1 MAAELRVE
9 QLRDLLAQGKTPTI
23 LDVREPDETQ
33 LAPFTGAV
41 EIPMGEV
48 PSRLQELDPDD
59 DIVVLCH
66 HGIRSGRVA
75 AYLDQQG
82 FQRVSNLTGG
92 IDAWSLF
99 VDPSVPRY

>member
-1 MAAELRVE
+1 MAVELGVE
-9 QLRDLLAQGKTPTI
+9 QLRDLLTEGKAPTI
-23 LDVREPDETQ
+23 LDVREPDETR
-33 LAPFTGAV
+33 LAPFAGSL

-48 PSRLQELDPDD
+48 PSRLQELDPAS
-59 DIVVLCH
+59 DIVVVCH

-82 FQRVSNLTGG
+82 FERVANLTGG

-99 VDPSVPRY
+99 IDPSVPRY

>member
-1 MAAELRVE
+1 MAVELGVE
-9 QLRDLLAQGKTPTI
+9 QLRDRLAKGEMPTI
-23 LDVREPDETQ
+23 LDVREPDETR
-33 LAPFTGAV
+33 LAPFVGAV

-48 PSRLQELDPDD
+48 PSRLGELNPDD

-75 AYLDQQG
+75 IYLDQQG

>member
-1 MAAELRVE
+1 MELGVE
-9 QLRDLLAQGKTPTI
+9 QLRDRLAKGDMPTI

-33 LAPFTGAV
+33 LAPFVGAV
-41 EIPMGEV
+41 EIPMGDV
-48 PSRLQELDPDD
+48 PSRIQELDPDA

-75 AYLDQQG
+75 AFLDQHG
-82 FQRVSNLTGG
+82 FQRVANLTGG

-99 VDPSVPRY
+99 IDPSVPRY

>member
-1 MAAELRVE
+1 MGVE
-9 QLRDLLAQGKTPTI
+9 QLRDLLAKGTMPTI

-33 LAPFTGAV
+33 LAPFAGAV

-48 PSRLQELDPDD
+48 PTRLEELDRDD

-82 FQRVSNLTGG
+82 FRRIANLTGG

-99 VDPSVPRY
+99 IDPNVPRY

>member
-1 MAAELRVE
+1 MELGVE
-9 QLRDLLAQGKTPTI
+9 QLRDRLAKGEMPTI
-23 LDVREPDETQ
+23 LDVREPDETR
-33 LAPFTGAV
+33 LAPFVGAV

-48 PSRLQELDPDD
+48 PSRLGELNPDD

-75 AYLDQQG
+75 IYLDQQG